1 MPIWPR
7 DHMHTMDNFTD
18 FETHIIATSHGRVS
32 VSVRQGTQPALV
44 LVHGNSFSGDIFANL
59 ASDPALNGIMLIIP
73 DLPGHGASE
82 NAPNPSQT
90 YNYTGFGDCI
100 EQVVMALKVQSYMI
114 FGWSLGGQIA
124 IEMLDQAP
132 GLMGVVT
139 CGSAV
144 VQRGPL
150 GMINGFHFTRDLF
163 LAGKAAFKPAEAS
176 RFSEICTGQS
186 SVADIILRADTAMR
200 PALSRACLFGKGRDQ
215 RAIIAGTQTPAYL
228 MLGENDP
235 FIRTDYFAKIKGQSL
250 FGGKPQIFTNCGHAP
265 FIDDQTG
272 FARRL
277 AVFHQHVE
285 ATAQLP
291 KRDEEPM
298 RLAS

>member
-1 MPIWPR
+1 
-7 DHMHTMDNFTD
+7 MHTMANVTD
-18 FETHIIATSHGRVS
+18 FENHIIATRHGRVS
-32 VSVRQGTQPALV
+32 VSVRHGTQPAMV
-44 LVHGNSFSGDIFANL
+44 LLHGNSFSGGIFTNL
-59 ASDPALNGIMLIIP
+59 AADPALDGIMLIVP

-100 EQVVMALKVQSYMI
+100 EQVVAALKVQSYMI
-114 FGWSLGGQIA
+114 LGWSLGGQIA
-124 IEMLDQAP
+124 IEMLDHAP
-132 GLMGVVT
+132 GLMGVAT
-139 CGSAV
+139 CASAV

-163 LAGKAAFKPAEAS
+163 LAGKTAFKPAEAR
-176 RFSEICTGQS
+176 RFAEICTGS
-186 SVADIILRADTAMR
+186 SDASGVILRADTSMR

-215 RAIIAGTQTPAYL
+215 RAIIAGTSTPVYL

-235 FIRTDYFAKIKGQSL
+235 FIRADHFAKIKGTSL
-250 FGGKPQIFTNCGHAP
+250 FGGKPQVLTNCGHAP

-277 AVFHQHVE
+277 MQFYHHSVAE
-285 ATAQLP
+285 AEMP
-291 KRDEEPM
+291 KFEQEPLRM
-298 RLAS
+298 AG